1 LNAVHFRYRPDASLG
16 VAEVGLQNFQ
26 LRDQF
31 WLRQLFSLQFDTR
44 HDVLKV
50 VLDEINDLARALGY
64 RPELGKSEAINLT
77 SLARRSK

>member
-1 LNAVHFRYRPDASLG
+1 
-16 VAEVGLQNFQ
+16 
-26 LRDQF
+26 
-31 WLRQLFSLQFDTR
+31 LFSLQFDTR

-77 SLARRSK
+77 PLARRSK